1 MSDGS
6 GASQDP
12 SQDPLLQ
19 YVGRAPPIEPP
30 LPLEPG
36 QRLGRFELRERLG
49 HGAMGVVY
57 AAHDEV
63 LGREVAL
70 KLVAPVGV
78 LEETRKR
85 LLREARSTAKVIH
98 PGVATVH
105 DALELGGR
113 LVLVL
118 ELVRGRTLRRALSEA
133 GGKLPTARAIE
144 VMAAV
149 ARAVHAA
156 HLAGVVHRD
165 LKPDNVMLADSGG
178 VKVLDFGLAAAMGD
192 VGAEGAPSASFAG
205 TPGYVAPE
213 ARRGKSSAPSDQFS
227 LGVMLL
233 ECVAGA
239 RTANSRVAPLPR
251 AVRRVIER
259 ATAARPEDRYPSCDA
274 LARAIERARPGRA
287 VRLAVGTGAIAIGLT
302 AFALARFGPTNINNR
317 TVMRAPSAPAL
328 AVAVACPQLSTSKE
342 VDGWLGAAAASLAC
356 RQIRASSG
364 GREDRAMGPAALL
377 NLPASPAEDFPH
389 DPFSQPGARARAV
402 EAAEASGR
410 LVIDGSI
417 AKLPDGFSVD
427 LVVSRSGEVL
437 AKGQGSG
444 SLVVAVDRATAALFA
459 NGGIEPATSVDPEIS
474 KWTGIESVDVL
485 RDLAFAE
492 GAIRTG
498 GGALEAIERIDRRPE
513 AFGMHAAPLRSR
525 LRAGLGEKDAL
536 VAPQLDATSNEAF
549 VKTAAAHL
557 LLGGATTPASLATQ
571 AAERRKGEPTEE
583 GRDALLGLEALARLS
598 AGERDEARTLALAS
612 CLDGPSDCPWSI
624 LAHASFGRP
633 EFATLSRAYRAW
645 VPEMADA
652 WNIAA
657 HVDVPESRR
666 VELLER
672 AYVLGDGFPL
682 YAGNYGSWLLIG
694 GRADEARAVAA
705 RLEMGSAGQKIAAQK
720 LSVEIAL
727 SEGRVLAAYEAS
739 RKALRDIPRVA
750 SILTGDVA
758 LLAHYVEL
766 GVLLGRGPETARD
779 VYERF
784 VLPEPPRLDDGP
796 FAKGAIAHACAYADR
811 DVAERCFDRLAEL
824 ERRGYFPLGGTG
836 DAAGYVEGARAFALG
851 DLPGAVRAFR
861 RVKSDLGTRA
871 SVPGLAFER
880 AGELDLA
887 DAIDP
892 ARTGVF
898 AGLSQSKARAARRAH
913 LRGDCAVAA
922 PIASSFILAWSKADV
937 ELAIV
942 GEMRKI
948 KAACCR
954 RDAACK
960 S

>member
-1 MSDGS
+1 VSDGS
-6 GASQDP
+6 GASE
-12 SQDPLLQ
+12 DPLLRW
-19 YVGRAPPIEPP
+19 VGAAPPIEPP

-36 QRLGRFELRERLG
+36 QRLGRFELKERLG

-70 KLVAPVGV
+70 KLVAPAGV
-78 LEETRKR
+78 LEQTRAR

-105 DALELGGR
+105 DALELAGR

-118 ELVRGRTLRRALSEA
+118 ELVRGRTLRRALADA
-133 GGKLPTARAIE
+133 GGKLSVATALE

-165 LKPDNVMLADSGG
+165 LKPDNVMLAEAGG
-178 VKVLDFGLAAAMGD
+178 VKVLDFGLAAAMGETD
-192 VGAEGAPSASFAG
+192 IERASSTSFAG

-213 ARRGKSSAPSDQFS
+213 ARRARSAAPSDQFS

-233 ECVAGA
+233 ECVTGA
-239 RTANSRVAPLPR
+239 RGTGAAAMGELSRP
-251 AVRRVIER
+251 VRRIVER
-259 ATAARPEDRYPSCDA
+259 ATATSPADRYPSCDA
-274 LARAIERARPGRA
+274 LACAMDAARPGRA
-287 VRLAVGTGAIAIGLT
+287 ARLAVGGAALLVVGVGALSLGRVDAKINYGTVMYVSPAPPVAIA
-302 AFALARFGPTNINNR
+302 A
-317 TVMRAPSAPAL
+317 
-328 AVAVACPQLSTSKE
+328 ACPPLATPKE
-342 VDGWLGAAAASLAC
+342 EDGWLGAAAASLAC
-356 RQIRASSG
+356 RQIRASLGG
-364 GREDRAMGPAALL
+364 GRDRAHGPAALL
-377 NLPASPAEDFPH
+377 NLPASPAEDFPR
-389 DPFSQPGARARAV
+389 DPFSEPGARARAL
-402 EAAEASGR
+402 EAAGASGR
-410 LVIDGSI
+410 LMVTGSI
-417 AKLPDGFSVD
+417 VKAPDGFSVE
-427 LVVSRSGEVL
+427 LLASRSGNVL
-437 AKGQGSG
+437 ARGKGTGSV
-444 SLVVAVDRATAALFA
+444 LVAVDRATAALFA
-459 NGGIEPATSVDPEIS
+459 AGALEPAASVDPDVA

-498 GGALEAIERIDRRPE
+498 GGAVEAIERIDRRPE
-513 AFGMHAAPLRSR
+513 AFGLYAATLRSR
-525 LRAGLGEKDAL
+525 LRAGLGEKDIL
-536 VAPQLDATSNEAF
+536 APPALDAGSNETF
-549 VKTAAAHL
+549 VKTAAPHL
-557 LLGGATTPASLATQ
+557 LLGGSTPPRSLASQ
-571 AAERRKGEPTEE
+571 AGQRRKLEATEE
-583 GRDALLGLEALARLS
+583 GRAALLGIEALARLS
-598 AGERDEARTLALAS
+598 AGERDEARTLALAG
-612 CLDGPSDCPWSI
+612 CLDGPADCPWSI

-694 GRADEARAVAA
+694 DRADEARAIAA
-705 RLEMGSAGQKIAAQK
+705 RLEMGSAGQRIAAQK
-720 LSVEIAL
+720 LSIEIAL
-727 SEGRVLAAYEAS
+727 SEGRVLAAYDAS
-739 RKALRDIPRVA
+739 ANTLRDVPRVA

-758 LLAHYVEL
+758 LLALYVEL
-766 GVLLGRGPETARD
+766 GVLIGRGPETARD

-784 VLPEPPRLDDGP
+784 VRPEPPRLDDGP

-811 DVAERCFDRLAEL
+811 DVARRCFDRLAEL

-836 DAAGYVEGARAFALG
+836 DADGYIEGARAFALG
-851 DLPGAVRAFR
+851 DLPSAVRAFR

-871 SVPGLAFER
+871 SVPALAFER

-892 ARTGVF
+892 GRTGVF

-913 LRGDCAVAA
+913 LRGDCALAG
-922 PIASSFILAWSKADV
+922 PIASSFAEAWSKADV
-937 ELAIV
+937 ELGIV
-942 GEMRKI
+942 AEMRKI
-948 KAACCR
+948 KADCCR
-954 RDAACK
+954 RGSACGG
-960 S
+960 